1 MKRLFSTI
9 FLGSLFACSSP
20 TPENKQPQQQ
30 DNTPIVP
37 ETSNTEYVNPLM
49 GTDS

>member
-20 TPENKQPQQQ
+20 TPENKQPQHQ
-30 DNTPIVP
+30 DDIPIVP
-37 ETSNTEYVNPLM
+37 KTFYTEYVNPKI
-49 GTDS
+49 